1 MSKLRSSK
9 ENEMKIN
16 ATKLL
21 TTERDT
27 ALAHIMLAD
36 KEKASLIAD
45 TLRGL
50 KGDERV
56 VEVVVMFNG
65 IPVDGKVLEDW
76 LQYQIKHIG
85 NTYKEKYQDV
95 EKEVS
100 KRVEKIQSDLIH
112 NLGSETIYK
121 IQKLREHLDRI
132 ELDLDCLSI

>member
-1 MSKLRSSK
+1 M
-9 ENEMKIN
+9 EIN

-21 TTERDT
+21 TTERST
-27 ALAHIMLAD
+27 ILAHIMLED

-45 TLRGL
+45 TLTGL

-56 VEVVVMFNG
+56 VDVVVLFNG
-65 IPVDGKVLEDW
+65 IPVDGKVVEDW
-76 LQYQIKHIG
+76 LQYQIKHIE
-85 NTYKEKYQDV
+85 NTYKEKYDDV

-100 KRVEKIQSDLIH
+100 KRVEKIKSDLTYDFR
-112 NLGSETIYK
+112 SETIEK

>member
-1 MSKLRSSK
+1 M
-9 ENEMKIN
+9 EIN

-21 TTERDT
+21 TTERST
-27 ALAHIMLAD
+27 ILAHIMLED

-45 TLRGL
+45 TLTGL

-56 VEVVVMFNG
+56 VDVVVLFNG
-65 IPVDGKVLEDW
+65 IPVDGKVVEDW
-76 LQYQIKHIG
+76 LQYQIKHIE
-85 NTYKEKYQDV
+85 NTYKEKYDDV

-100 KRVEKIQSDLIH
+100 KRVEKIKSDLTY
-112 NLGSETIYK
+112 NFRSETIDK

>member
-1 MSKLRSSK
+1 M
-9 ENEMKIN
+9 EIN

-21 TTERDT
+21 TTERST
-27 ALAHIMLAD
+27 ILAHIMLED

-45 TLRGL
+45 TLTGL

-56 VEVVVMFNG
+56 VDVVVLFNG
-65 IPVDGKVLEDW
+65 IPVDGKVVEDW
-76 LQYQIKHIG
+76 LQYQIKHIE
-85 NTYKEKYQDV
+85 NTYKEKYHDA

-100 KRVEKIQSDLIH
+100 KRVEKIKSDLTY
-112 NLGSETIYK
+112 NFRSETIDK

>member
-1 MSKLRSSK
+1 M
-9 ENEMKIN
+9 EIN

-21 TTERDT
+21 TTERST
-27 ALAHIMLAD
+27 ILAHIMLED

-45 TLRGL
+45 TLTGL

-56 VEVVVMFNG
+56 VDVVVLFNG
-65 IPVDGKVLEDW
+65 IPVDGKVVEDW
-76 LQYQIKHIG
+76 LQYQIKYIE
-85 NTYKEKYQDV
+85 NTYKEKYHDA

-100 KRVEKIQSDLIH
+100 RRVEKIKSDLTY
-112 NLGSETIYK
+112 NFRSETIDK

>member
-1 MSKLRSSK
+1 
-9 ENEMKIN
+9 MKIN

-36 KEKASLIAD
+36 KEKTSLIAD

-65 IPVDGKVLEDW
+65 VPVDGKVLEDW
-76 LQYQIKHIG
+76 LQYQIKHIE
-85 NTYKEKYQDV
+85 NTHKEKYQDV

-112 NLGSETIYK
+112 NLSSETIYK
-121 IQKLREHLDRI
+121 IQKLREHLDRV
-132 ELDLDCLSI
+132 ELDLDCLSILLG

>member
-1 MSKLRSSK
+1 M
-9 ENEMKIN
+9 EIN

-21 TTERDT
+21 TTERST
-27 ALAHIMLAD
+27 ILAHIMLED

-45 TLRGL
+45 TLTGL

-56 VEVVVMFNG
+56 VDVVVLFNG
-65 IPVDGKVLEDW
+65 IPVDGKVVEDW
-76 LQYQIKHIG
+76 LQYQIKHIE
-85 NTYKEKYQDV
+85 NTYKEKYDDV

-100 KRVEKIQSDLIH
+100 KRVEKIKSDLTFDFR
-112 NLGSETIYK
+112 SETIEK

>member
-1 MSKLRSSK
+1 M
-9 ENEMKIN
+9 EIN

-21 TTERDT
+21 TTERST
-27 ALAHIMLAD
+27 VLAHIMLED

-45 TLRGL
+45 TLTGL

-56 VEVVVMFNG
+56 VDVVVLFNG
-65 IPVDGKVLEDW
+65 IPVDGKVVEDW
-76 LQYQIKHIG
+76 LQYQIKHIE
-85 NTYKEKYQDV
+85 NTYKEKYHDT

-100 KRVEKIQSDLIH
+100 KRVEKIKSDLTY
-112 NLGSETIYK
+112 NFRSETIDK

>member
-1 MSKLRSSK
+1 
-9 ENEMKIN
+9 MKIN
-16 ATKLL
+16 TTKLL
-21 TTERDT
+21 TTERNT

-36 KEKASLIAD
+36 KEKARLIED
-45 TLRGL
+45 TLYGL

-56 VEVVVMFNG
+56 IDVVVLFNG
-65 IPVDGKVLEDW
+65 IPVDGKVVEDW
-76 LQYQIKHIG
+76 LQYQIKHIE
-85 NTYKEKYQDV
+85 NTYKEKYDDV

>member
-1 MSKLRSSK
+1 M
-9 ENEMKIN
+9 EIN

-21 TTERDT
+21 TTERST
-27 ALAHIMLAD
+27 ILAHIMLED

-45 TLRGL
+45 TLTGL

-56 VEVVVMFNG
+56 VDVVVLFNG
-65 IPVDGKVLEDW
+65 IPVDGKVVEDW
-76 LQYQIKHIG
+76 LQYQIKHIE
-85 NTYKEKYQDV
+85 NRYKEKYDDV

-100 KRVEKIQSDLIH
+100 KRVEKIKSDLTYDFR
-112 NLGSETIYK
+112 SETIEK

>member
-1 MSKLRSSK
+1 M
-9 ENEMKIN
+9 EIN

-21 TTERDT
+21 TTERST
-27 ALAHIMLAD
+27 ILAHIMLGD

-45 TLRGL
+45 TLTGL

-56 VEVVVMFNG
+56 VDVVVLFNG
-65 IPVDGKVLEDW
+65 IPVDGKVVEDW
-76 LQYQIKHIG
+76 LQYQIKHIE
-85 NTYKEKYQDV
+85 NTYKEKYDDV

-100 KRVEKIQSDLIH
+100 KRVKKIKSDLTYDFR
-112 NLGSETIYK
+112 SETIEK

>member
-1 MSKLRSSK
+1 M
-9 ENEMKIN
+9 EIN

-21 TTERDT
+21 TTERST
-27 ALAHIMLAD
+27 ILAHIMLED

-45 TLRGL
+45 TLTGL

-56 VEVVVMFNG
+56 VDVVVLFNG
-65 IPVDGKVLEDW
+65 IPVDGKVVEDW
-76 LQYQIKHIG
+76 LQYQIKHIE
-85 NTYKEKYQDV
+85 NTYKEKYHDA

-100 KRVEKIQSDLIH
+100 RRVEKIKSDLTY
-112 NLGSETIYK
+112 NFRSETIDK